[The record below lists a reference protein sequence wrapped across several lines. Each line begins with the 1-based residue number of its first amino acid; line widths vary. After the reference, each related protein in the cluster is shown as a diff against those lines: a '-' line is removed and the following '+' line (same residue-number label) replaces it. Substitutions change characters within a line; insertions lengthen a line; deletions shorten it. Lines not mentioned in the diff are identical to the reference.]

1 MLASLVYTLV
11 PMPLLFIGTIRLPF
25 TPMWRDATHI
35 IRLMIRELS
44 QETTGRL
51 LNHALAPSHAASSLV
66 AFIHER
72 THGNP
77 LFIEELVQSLQQG
90 RYLEETDAGMILAQ
104 ESNMVPPTIHSL
116 LAARLDRLPEVSKQL
131 ALTAAVVGLESSEAL
146 LIMPR
151 CKVEDRPVQPM

>member
-1 MLASLVYTLV
+1 MHPVEAEGYKALPIVVVLEDLHWFDKASQALLASLVDTLV
-11 PMPLLFIGTIRLPF
+11 PMPLLLIGTIRRPF

-72 THGNP
+72 TDGNP

-104 ESNMVPPTIHSL
+104 ES
-116 LAARLDRLPEVSKQL
+116 
-131 ALTAAVVGLESSEAL
+131 SSGSSN
-146 LIMPR
+146 
-151 CKVEDRPVQPM
+151 DS